1 MHRLTTSSTRRKER
15 DMKEFKETL
24 RWAISD
30 KDAREGF
37 IAFSALFAGGWLMMV
52 LGTAIM

>member
-1 MHRLTTSSTRRKER
+1 
-15 DMKEFKETL
+15 MKEFKETL

-52 LGTAIM
+52 IGTAIM